1 MWYIQEQMVADEI
14 DNAGYN
20 FLCIQLLNKHLNR
33 LYDTL
38 ANDNKSSEDY
48 KRLNSIL
55 EQHIIKYINKMS
67 ANKIE
72 FIVYNYGIDN
82 AIALLNQYNNYNKKY
97 ANTTSYNLLYH
108 IFYNKFSICYMPEY
122 NANPYLNNPYSN
134 KDAII
139 IQRFWRNIL
148 AHRKELKKYSIESD
162 ITYLIDKI
170 NKEIVGDSAKKVLI
184 YLVNKFKRRVSKT

>member
-1 MWYIQEQMVADEI
+1 MVADEI

-20 FLCIQLLNKHLNR
+20 FLCIQLLKKHLNR